1 MAVTE
6 DPETSTPDNRVP
18 DEPDN
23 ETALPWWRTLGT
35 LLRSTLGALS
45 LVGGLTWLLL
55 NLHGPQVATDVLVG
69 AVLTA
74 GGLVL
79 LMPHRIRLRP
89 LENTGGAALAAL
101 LGTFGGLAAVSSQM
115 GGMYAYV
122 AARGYPFQWLR
133 RGAVADDPE
142 TARSLAEAAR
152 WQIDVTALTANLVFW
167 AYVGLLAVVAVEL
180 VRRVLR
186 ARAR

>member
-6 DPETSTPDNRVP
+6 DPETSTPDNR
-18 DEPDN
+18 EPDDPDT
-23 ETALPWWRTLGT
+23 EAALPWWRALGT
-35 LLRSTLGALS
+35 LLRNLLGALS

-55 NLHGPQVATDVLVG
+55 NLHGPEIMTDLLVG
-69 AVLTA
+69 AVLGA

-89 LENTGGAALAAL
+89 LENTAGAALAAL
-101 LGTFGGLAAVSSQM
+101 LGTFGGLAAESSQL
-115 GGMYAYV
+115 GGMFAYV
-122 AARGYPFQWLR
+122 TARGYPFKWLQ
-133 RGAVADDPE
+133 RGAIAGDPQ
-142 TARSLAEAAR
+142 TAQNLAEAAS
-152 WQIDVTALTANLVFW
+152 WQIDVTALAANLVFW
-167 AYVGLLAVVAVEL
+167 AYAGLLAVLAAGL